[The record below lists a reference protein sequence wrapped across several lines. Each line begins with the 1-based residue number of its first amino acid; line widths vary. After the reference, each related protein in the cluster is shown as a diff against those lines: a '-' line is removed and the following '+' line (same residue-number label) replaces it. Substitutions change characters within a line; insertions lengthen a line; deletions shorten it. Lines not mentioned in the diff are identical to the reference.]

1 MLEAASDA
9 VDFASA
15 RQRSDL
21 DQDKMLALALVKA
34 IEIIG
39 EAASRVSQEGRAA
52 HPAIPWS
59 AIVAMRNRLIHGYF
73 SIDHDVVWST
83 VTEELPPLIRKLQAL
98 LADEDANGRSS

>member
-1 MLEAASDA
+1 MLEAANDA

-39 EAASRVSQEGRAA
+39 EAASRVSPEGRVE
-52 HPAIPWS
+52 HSSIPWS

-83 VTEELPPLIRKLQAL
+83 VTEELPPLIRNLQVL
-98 LADEDANGRSS
+98 LADEVDDGRSP